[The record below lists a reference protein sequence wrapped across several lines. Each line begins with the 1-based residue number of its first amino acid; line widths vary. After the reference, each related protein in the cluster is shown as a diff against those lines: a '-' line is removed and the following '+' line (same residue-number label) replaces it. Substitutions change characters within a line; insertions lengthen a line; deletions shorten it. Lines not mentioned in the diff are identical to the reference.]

1 MRQAQEVPFGHSQ
14 QRLSLQH
21 IRNIIINRHAM
32 NFGEL
37 KKISLR
43 TIWKNEAHTFT
54 PWLEENISALGDTLG
69 MELELTRR
77 EANVGDFSLDLLA
90 RNLNTGKN
98 VVIENQLTQTDHDH
112 LGKLLTYAAGFN
124 AESIIWVAES
134 IRDEHRQALDWLNQH
149 TDSDTNF
156 FAITVEIFQIDESKP
171 AYKFN
176 PIVFPNEW
184 QKNRKNQPATPLSP
198 KAEAYRNFFQ
208 STIDILREKHL
219 FTNAKVG
226 QPQNWYSF
234 ASGFSS
240 HSYSAVFTQGNKV
253 RVELYIDFG
262 DYAQN
267 KHFFELL
274 LDDRKAIET
283 ELGTA
288 LEWEKLEDKRAS
300 RIGLYRSG
308 SILDSKAEL
317 DEIQAWIINK
327 LTSFKKIFT
336 PVIKKAIKK
345 TSAEKPNAA

>member
-1 MRQAQEVPFGHSQ
+1 
-14 QRLSLQH
+14 
-21 IRNIIINRHAM
+21 M

-43 TIWKNEAHTFT
+43 TIWKHEAHTFT

-149 TDSDTNF
+149 TDIDTNF
-156 FAITVEIFQIDESKP
+156 FAVTVEVFQIDDSKP
-171 AYKFN
+171 AYKFR

-184 QKNRKNQPATPLSP
+184 QKSRKNQATTSLSP

-208 STIDILREKHL
+208 STIDLLREKYK
-219 FTNAKVG
+219 FTNANVG

-240 HSYSAVFTQGNKV
+240 QNYSAVFTQGNKV

-262 DYAQN
+262 DHAQN

-274 LDDRKAIET
+274 LCDKEAIET
-283 ELGTA
+283 ELGTS

-300 RIGLYRSG
+300 RVGIYRSG
-308 SILDSKAEL
+308 SILDSKKEL
-317 DEIQAWIINK
+317 DEIQSWIVTY
-327 LTSFKKIFT
+327 LTSFKKTFT
-336 PVIKKAIKK
+336 PFIRNAIKTVSTK
-345 TSAEKPNAA
+345 KSDAA